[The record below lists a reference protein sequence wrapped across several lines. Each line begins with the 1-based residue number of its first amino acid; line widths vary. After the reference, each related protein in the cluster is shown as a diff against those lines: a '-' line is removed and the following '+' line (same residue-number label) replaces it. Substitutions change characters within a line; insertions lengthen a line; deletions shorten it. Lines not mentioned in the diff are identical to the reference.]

1 MTPGMRTVPLGGWG
15 RYPVLDCRVTTP
27 SRTGDAVA
35 AVRVADEVISRGRGR
50 SYGDASL
57 NPSFTLDATR
67 LDRILAF
74 DPATGAI
81 ECEAGLSLEDL
92 LAAFVPRGW
101 FVPVTPGTRF
111 VTIGGMIAADVHGKN
126 HHNDGSFCDH
136 LAWVELALH
145 GGEEIRCS
153 RDQNPDLFA
162 ATCGGMGLTG
172 LILRAAFTLRRIAT
186 STIRQQVVRAAN
198 LDAAIDAIEQAID
211 RTYSVAWIDCL
222 ATGRNLGRSIVF
234 LGDHCEADNGADD
247 APGDAPTWLEPR
259 RRSITF
265 DLPALS
271 LNSLSVRAFNTVYFG
286 THRSGERRIDL
297 QPFFYPLDAIQHWNR
312 IYGSRG
318 FVQYQCVLPLA
329 TSRDGLAAL
338 LAEIAAEGSA
348 SFLTVLKRMGPE
360 SFGLLSFPMPGFTLA
375 LDFPVG
381 PRVFALLA
389 RLDRITL
396 AAGGRCY
403 LAKDARMTPQTLAQ
417 SYPRLEEFRE
427 VRRHWGLDKT
437 FASALSR
444 RLQI

>member
-1 MTPGMRTVPLGGWG
+1 MTAAARTVPLSGWG
-15 RYPVLDCRVTTP
+15 RYPVLDCRVATP
-27 SRTGDAVA
+27 SRSADALA
-35 AVRVADEVISRGRGR
+35 TVRASDELIGRGRGR

-57 NPSFTLDATR
+57 NPSLTLDATR

-74 DPATGAI
+74 DPASGAI

-92 LAAFVPRGW
+92 LAVFVPRGW

-126 HHNDGSFCDH
+126 HHNDGSFCEH
-136 LAWVELALH
+136 LDWAELALPD
-145 GGEEIRCS
+145 GTEIRCS
-153 RDQNPDLFA
+153 RSEHPDLFA

-172 LILRAAFTLRRIAT
+172 LILRAAFTLRRITT
-186 STIRQQVVRAAN
+186 STIRQQVVRAGN
-198 LDAAIDAIEQAID
+198 LDAAIDAIERAID

-222 ATGRNLGRSIVF
+222 ATGRNLGRSVVF
-234 LGDHCEADNGADD
+234 LGEHCEADGG
-247 APGDAPTWLEPR
+247 GDEAPTWSQAR
-259 RRSITF
+259 RRSIPVN
-265 DLPALS
+265 LPAVT
-271 LNSLSVRAFNTVYFG
+271 LNSLSVRAFNTLYFG

-348 SFLTVLKRMGPE
+348 SFLTVLKRMGRE
-360 SFGLLSFPMPGFTLA
+360 SHGLLSFPMPGYTLA

-381 PRVFALLA
+381 ASTFALLA
-389 RLDRITL
+389 RLDRITG

-403 LAKDARMTPQTLAQ
+403 LAKDARMTPETFAA

-427 VRRHWGLDKT
+427 VRRRWGLDAT
-437 FASALSR
+437 FASALSK
-444 RLQI
+444 RLHI